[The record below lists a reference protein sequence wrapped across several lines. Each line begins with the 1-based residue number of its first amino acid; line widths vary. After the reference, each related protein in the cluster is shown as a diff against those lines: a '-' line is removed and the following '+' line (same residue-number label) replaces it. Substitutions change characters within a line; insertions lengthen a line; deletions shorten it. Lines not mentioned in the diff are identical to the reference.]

1 MLTLKKW
8 KKITYF
14 ADFEQKQIKHK
25 TPFVFKRNRIA
36 KYLLFLFFIF
46 YLFSFF
52 FECLGNQFFSS
63 LTCDLWDTMPH
74 QRSLA
79 LSRRE
84 MGDFLRG
91 GNHSKH
97 MPPLTCLAWLQPI
110 YYNARFIFMH
120 INITKIFTCGES
132 FDKKINFFFQ
142 VQFLKISVFYQVQF
156 LKKNFFSGSVFDN
169 IIFFKVQFLRIL
181 FFLRF
186 SFWTNQSATMKT

>member
-79 LSRRE
+79 LSPRE

-110 YYNARFIFMH
+110 YYNSRFIFMH

-132 FDKKINFFFQ
+132 FDKKINFFFRFSFWKY
-142 VQFLKISVFYQVQF
+142 QFFIRFSFW
-156 LKKNFFSGSVFDN
+156 KKNFFL
-169 IIFFKVQFLRIL
+169 VQFLTIL

-186 SFWTNQSATMKT
+186 SFWEYYFF